1 MNIFILCVILIFAI
15 ILWLEIYNTL
25 KYSEQFDTNKTSPHM
40 YLVVLDNHNMDIN
53 VIPLA
58 LGRDFEKAD
67 IPTNGLDPS
76 YKLYKHPGGLVIGRK
91 RSYNLDSIDIRWSR
105 SNLIK
110 KKAQANDL
118 HNDIY
123 IKVICPTQIKDKYR
137 SIAIKDK
144 VKYYSI
150 NCYKQI

>member
-1 MNIFILCVILIFAI
+1 MNIFILFSILIFAI
-15 ILWLEIYNTL
+15 ILWLNMYNTP
-25 KYSEQFDTNKTSPHM
+25 KYLELFDTTKERKLWHM

-53 VIPLA
+53 VIPQKLN
-58 LGRDFEKAD
+58 
-67 IPTNGLDPS
+67 PP
-76 YKLYKHPGGLVIGRK
+76 YKLYSHPDGLVIGK
-91 RSYNLDSIDIRWSR
+91 KDQY
-105 SNLIK
+105 SNVY
-110 KKAQANDL
+110 
-118 HNDIY
+118 NDIY